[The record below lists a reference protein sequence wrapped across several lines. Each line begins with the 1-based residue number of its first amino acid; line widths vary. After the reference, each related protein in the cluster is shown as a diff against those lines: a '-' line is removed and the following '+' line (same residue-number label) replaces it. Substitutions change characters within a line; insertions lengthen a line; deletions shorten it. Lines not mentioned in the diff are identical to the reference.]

1 MIRNVCPACGW
12 RDRHPVSSGQTRS
25 VCPEIAPG
33 QGMERE
39 GTSKKCR
46 PGLAHGLFEALDR
59 HGQRQQEDQ
68 MAKKSKKGKK
78 AKKAKKAVVA
88 KKKSAKKASKKAAKK
103 SAKKAAKKGAKKSA
117 KKAAKKSKARPH
129 RRRPQRRARQR
140 KGRRLPSPPL
150 PRRSPR
156 WRRQSRNARTGAELG
171 YPGAVHTLMGVRL
184 VQRRRPQLDGRL
196 PGTTFRKGRSVH
208 RCGLFRAGCP
218 GFVRAVPRRPEP
230 CFHGEVDSQKASSGM
245 SPAAAFSGSR
255 CCPAAPKPQK
265 LL

>member
-1 MIRNVCPACGW
+1 MDGGIGIRFP
-12 RDRHPVSSGQTRS
+12 RDQTRS

-103 SAKKAAKKGAKKSA
+103 SRRKRRRLPRRAQRNPPRRPPRSQR
-117 KKAAKKSKARPH
+117 RPH
-129 RRRPQRRARQR
+129 RRRLQRRARQR

-156 WRRQSRNARTGAELG
+156 WRRQSRSARAGAELG
-171 YPGAVHTLMGVRL
+171 YPGAVRTLMGVRL

-196 PGTTFRKGRSVH
+196 PEQRFGEAAASIAAAF
-208 RCGLFRAGCP
+208 
-218 GFVRAVPRRPEP
+218 FVRAVRVLSAT
-230 CFHGEVDSQKASSGM
+230 GAV
-245 SPAAAFSGSR
+245 FSRGG
-255 CCPAAPKPQK
+255 
-265 LL
+265 